1 MRHILFP
8 AAFLLFSIS
17 AYGQTAGAQPCT
29 LKLSQAPAVRGV
41 KLDMTV
47 DELFAMFPGLSE
59 RVGSLVNAEGYP
71 NFGFTSFGITPSNY
85 STKDRFVG
93 IDQYYVRLFD
103 RRVVSLDVNYPP
115 FPTGARWRNTDDLV
129 QIFAESL
136 HLPSSKSWA
145 VEEGYPRR
153 KLDCDGF
160 QIAVSAANDRT
171 NIGFT
176 NKNAG
181 WEKTQKERLAAFEE
195 QKRREFKP

>member
-1 MRHILFP
+1 MRHILFS
-8 AAFLLFSIS
+8 AFLLFSIS
-17 AYGQTAGAQPCT
+17 TYGQTAVPQPCT

-47 DELFAMFPGLSE
+47 DELFSVFPGLSE
-59 RVGSLVNAEGYP
+59 KVAYLMNSDGYP
-71 NFGFTSFGITPSNY
+71 NFGFVAFGITPSNY

-93 IDQYYVRLFD
+93 IEQYYVRLFD
-103 RRVVSLDVNYPP
+103 RRVVGLDVSYPP

-136 HLPSSKSWA
+136 HLPSYKSWVA
-145 VEEGYPRR
+145 EETYPRR

-160 QIAVSAANDRT
+160 QIAISAANDRA
-171 NIGFT
+171 NIGF

-195 QKRREFKP
+195 QKRHEFKP